1 MKKTALFLVSIL
13 LISVSSLH
21 AQSSQD
27 QKKPKDV
34 LEMASE
40 EADRLGSVLRLE
52 DWQIFYVDSILQ
64 TNLKGMENDIKKLG
78 ESRVSMED
86 LYLRVQDEWGEKTD
100 NAFRKIFTE
109 EQWKRYLRSGAQRA
123 IKEREKRKK
132 EMEDS
137 NREIMRMKEEGE
149 L

>member
-1 MKKTALFLVSIL
+1 MRRTVFFLFLSL
-13 LISVSSLH
+13 LISVSTIH
-21 AQSSQD
+21 AQNRQG
-27 QKKPKDV
+27 QKKPADV
-34 LEMASE
+34 LEMASA

-64 TNLKGMENDIKKLG
+64 NNLKGMEDDIKKLG

-86 LYLRVQDEWGEKTD
+86 LYFRVQDEWGEKTD
-100 NAFRKIFTE
+100 DAFRKIFTE

-123 IKEREKRKK
+123 IKEREKRRK
-132 EMEDS
+132 EMEASD
-137 NREIMRMKEEGE
+137 REIMRMKEEGE